1 MGNQKSK
8 ILESK
13 QQRKSVELDK
23 SRITWLRKTSLSE
36 LHNAL
41 SYVEGLANAARNK
54 MTEVLQMSKHYGID
68 ADEMFSVEMK
78 RIFEVF
84 TEHDA
89 WSFEIEGE
97 LDRRMKPRMKNKY
110 GAKDLLRISIALDTK
125 MKNIVKDIEKKKK
138 DSEAEGSG
146 DSPLV
151 VS

>member
-1 MGNQKSK
+1 MSQKSK
-8 ILESK
+8 ILELK
-13 QQRKSVELDK
+13 QQQKTAELDK
-23 SRITWLRKTSLSE
+23 SRIAWLHKTSLSE

-41 SYVEGLANAARNK
+41 AYVEGLANAARNK
-54 MTEVLQMSKHYGID
+54 MTEILQTCKHYGID
-68 ADEMFSVEMK
+68 QDELFSVEMK
-78 RIFEVF
+78 QIFEVF

-110 GAKDLLRISIALDTK
+110 GAKDLLKISIALDTK
-125 MKNIVKDIEKKKK
+125 MKNAVKDIEKKKK
-138 DSEAEGSG
+138 DSKDESSG